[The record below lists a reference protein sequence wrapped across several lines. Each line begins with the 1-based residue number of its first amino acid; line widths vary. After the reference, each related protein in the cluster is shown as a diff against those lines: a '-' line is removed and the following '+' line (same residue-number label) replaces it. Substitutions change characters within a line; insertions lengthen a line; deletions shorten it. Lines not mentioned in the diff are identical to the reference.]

1 MHRETGWFSPPIG
14 SKNTKNADDDYFGAD
29 RLTGAI
35 EEACAQDLATEATI
49 ERIMQTV
56 DVFLATVIPMNDISL
71 VVLRVEN
78 EK

>member
-1 MHRETGWFSPPIG
+1 MVFSTNRI
-14 SKNTKNADDDYFGAD
+14 KNTKNADDDYFGAD
-29 RLTGAI
+29 HLTEAI
-35 EEACAQDLATEATI
+35 EEACAQDLAAEATI

-71 VVLRVEN
+71 VVLRVEH